1 MIDIKNKRM
10 LLNSFA
16 LGMVAL
22 SAYLAIEPTI
32 HFVAPNNM
40 QVVSTGYSDNVILN
54 IKFVA
59 LSVVLAGLVILFST
73 YLSKRTTM
81 ATTNAV
87 VVLIIV
93 ALIGLA
99 VSLLAIK
106 NSMSSL
112 YILFEGT
119 THQQYEHSSAISRT
133 GLSIER
139 IPLTGIVLLVVTFL
153 LLIIFLPK
161 KKLQ

>member
-119 THQQYEHSSAISRT
+119 THQQYEPAISRT